1 MALWSHGFRAVR
13 AFETRDMAFRRAGPD
28 LGFPGVFS
36 GFLRFSF
43 VFSGFSSGFLLFSL
57 GFLLFSSI

>member
-1 MALWSHGFRAVR
+1 MALCSHGFRAVR

-36 GFLRFSF
+36 GFLL
-43 VFSGFSSGFLLFSL
+43 FSSGFLLFSL
-57 GFLLFSSI
+57 GFLLFSSV